1 MRKKWKVID
10 SNWEIDRKKR
20 GRQKAKVRRSRLAGK
35 RGREEGAL
43 ERTEKVGRK
52 AVDEIIIR
60 KRVVQ
65 VDREKGMERQREKE
79 NKWEKKE
86 GLKCERYMYVC
97 RSL

>member
-1 MRKKWKVID
+1 M
-10 SNWEIDRKKR
+10 
-20 GRQKAKVRRSRLAGK
+20 
-35 RGREEGAL
+35 
-43 ERTEKVGRK
+43 
-52 AVDEIIIR
+52 DEIIRR

-65 VDREKGMERQREKE
+65 IDREKGMERQREKE